1 MISQQQGVKMEL
13 ITGALNKRWLHN
25 LVATHTPDCSEVIA
39 AIAYA
44 SADKLDLFEACKRNS
59 KPVTYYGRYD
69 ESVPVAPAVVKW
81 FLDQRSPNF
90 TCRMVPDVLHAKVI
104 WWVGVGVY
112 IGSANLT
119 NRAWTSNI
127 EAGTFVTDEELACG
141 PMLEELRT
149 FFDVTDAKAESID
162 DQFYQHLLGLERQ
175 RKQLDQAEY
184 EFKSRV
190 KRYFPEGAGLVSV
203 DKVKAQ
209 DRAFAEFAR
218 RWRESLQVLKD
229 ISQKCSLDV
238 NRPDW
243 IPKGTPAGAQADQ
256 FVHAYY
262 YQFVRGHMGGNLVET
277 AYAKHRL
284 NPAGALDEAL
294 AWWKRAEFD
303 NKQERRSLLEWAPQ
317 LKDMLSRARIGTLS
331 KDEFCH
337 ALSMVHAVIDYGRKR
352 SNSELGLPST
362 QQDTDTKVRLH
373 AEQLWEARSP
383 DGKSPLEMLEYVIWD
398 AGAVE
403 GRIWAAA
410 RSDKWRLP
418 WVQFSTLGEIVGW
431 ARPDDF
437 PPRNDR
443 TLKGLRALG
452 FSVRSV

>member
-1 MISQQQGVKMEL
+1 MEL
-13 ITGALNKRWLHN
+13 IAGALNKRWLQN
-25 LVATHTPDCSEVIA
+25 LVAHHTPECTEVVA
-39 AIAYA
+39 AVAYA
-44 SADKLDLFEACKRNS
+44 SEDNLELFEACKRHC

-127 EAGTFVTDEELACG
+127 EAGAFVTEEELAGG

-149 FFDVTDAKAESID
+149 FFDVTDAKAEAID
-162 DQFYQHLLGLERQ
+162 DRFYQHLIELQRQ
-175 RKQLDQAEY
+175 RASLDQAEY
-184 EFKSRV
+184 DFKRRV
-190 KRYFPEGAGLVSV
+190 RRYFPEGAGLASV

-229 ISQKCSLDV
+229 ISEKATRDE
-238 NRPDW
+238 NRPGW

-262 YQFVRGHMGGNLVET
+262 YQFVGGHKGGHLVDA
-277 AYAKHRL
+277 AYAEHRL
-284 NPAGALDEAL
+284 NPAAALEEAL

-303 NKQERRSLLEWAPQ
+303 NKQERRSLLDWAPQ
-317 LKDMLSRARIGTLS
+317 LKDMLSRARIRTLS

-337 ALSMVHAVIDYGRKR
+337 AISMVHAVIDYGRKR
-352 SNSELGLPST
+352 PNSELGLPSV

-383 DGKSPLEMLEYVIWD
+383 QGKTPLEMLEYVIWGP
-398 AGAVE
+398 GAVE
-403 GRIWAAA
+403 ERIWAAA
-410 RSDKWRLP
+410 RSDQWRLP
-418 WVQFSTLGEIVGW
+418 WIQFSTLGEIVGW

-452 FSVRSV
+452 YSVRSV

>member
-1 MISQQQGVKMEL
+1 MEL
-13 ITGALNKRWLHN
+13 IAGALNKRWLQN
-25 LVATHTPDCSEVIA
+25 LAARHTPECTEVVA
-39 AIAYA
+39 AVAYA
-44 SADKLDLFEACKRNS
+44 SADNLELFEACKRNS
-59 KPVTYYGRYD
+59 KPLTYYGRYD

-81 FLDQRSPNF
+81 FLDQGSPNF

-119 NRAWTSNI
+119 NRAWVSNI
-127 EAGTFVTDEELACG
+127 EAGTFVTEEELAGG
-141 PMLEELRT
+141 PMLEEIRT
-149 FFDVTDAKAESID
+149 FFDLTDAKAEAID
-162 DQFYQHLLGLERQ
+162 DRFYQHLLELQRQ
-175 RKQLDQAEY
+175 RTGVDQAEY
-184 EFKSRV
+184 DFRRRM
-190 KRYFPEGAGLVSV
+190 KRYFLEGAGLVSV
-203 DKVKAQ
+203 DKTKAQ

-229 ISQKCSLDV
+229 ISERVTRDQ

-262 YQFVRGHMGGNLVET
+262 YQFVGGHKGGYLVDA
-277 AYAKHRL
+277 AYAEHRL
-284 NPAGALDEAL
+284 NPVGALEEAL

-303 NKQERRSLLEWAPQ
+303 NKQERRSLLDWAPQ
-317 LKDMLSRARIGTLS
+317 LKDMLSRARIRTLS

-337 ALSMVHAVIDYGRKR
+337 AISMVHAVIDYGRKR
-352 SNSELGLPST
+352 PNSELGLPSV

-383 DGKSPLEMLEYVIWD
+383 QGKTPLEMLEYVIWGP
-398 AGAVE
+398 GAVE
-403 GRIWAAA
+403 ERIWAAA
-410 RSDKWRLP
+410 RSDQWRLP
-418 WVQFSTLGEIVGW
+418 WIQFSTLGEIVGW

-452 FSVRSV
+452 YSVRSV

>member
-1 MISQQQGVKMEL
+1 MEL
-13 ITGALNKRWLHN
+13 IAGAVNKRWLQN
-25 LVATHTPDCSEVIA
+25 LAAHHTPECTEVVA
-39 AIAYA
+39 AVAYA
-44 SADKLDLFEACKRNS
+44 SADNLELCEACKRHS
-59 KPVTYYGRYD
+59 KPLTYYGRYD

-119 NRAWTSNI
+119 NRAWASNI
-127 EAGTFVTDEELACG
+127 EAGTFVTEEELAGG

-149 FFDVTDAKAESID
+149 FFDVTDARAEAID
-162 DQFYQHLLGLERQ
+162 DRFYQHLLELQRQ
-175 RKQLDQAEY
+175 RAGLDQAEY
-184 EFKSRV
+184 DFKRRV
-190 KRYFPEGAGLVSV
+190 KRHFPEGAGLVSV
-203 DKVKAQ
+203 DKTKAQ

-229 ISQKCSLDV
+229 ISEKVTRDE

-262 YQFVRGHMGGNLVET
+262 YQFVGGHKGGYLVDA
-277 AYAKHRL
+277 AYAEHRL
-284 NPAGALDEAL
+284 NPAGALEEAL
-294 AWWKRAEFD
+294 AWWRRAEFD
-303 NKQERRSLLEWAPQ
+303 NKQERRSLLDWAPQ
-317 LKDMLSRARIGTLS
+317 LKDMLSRARIRTLS

-337 ALSMVHAVIDYGRKR
+337 AMSMVHAVIDYGRKR
-352 SNSELGLPST
+352 PNSELGLPSV

-383 DGKSPLEMLEYVIWD
+383 QGKTPLEMLEYVIWGP
-398 AGAVE
+398 GAVE
-403 GRIWAAA
+403 ERVWAAA
-410 RSDKWRLP
+410 RSDQWRLP
-418 WVQFSTLGEIVGW
+418 WIQFSTLGEIVGW

-452 FSVRSV
+452 YPVRSV

>member
-1 MISQQQGVKMEL
+1 MEL
-13 ITGALNKRWLHN
+13 IAGALNKRWLQN
-25 LVATHTPDCSEVIA
+25 LVAIHTPECTEVVA
-39 AIAYA
+39 AVAYA
-44 SADKLDLFEACKRNS
+44 SADNLDLFEACKRHC
-59 KPVTYYGRYD
+59 KPVTFYGRYD
-69 ESVPVAPAVVKW
+69 ESLPVAPAVVKW
-81 FLDQRSPNF
+81 FLDQHSPNF

-104 WWVGVGVY
+104 WWGGVGVY

-127 EAGTFVTDEELACG
+127 EAGTFVTEEELAGG

-149 FFDVTDAKAESID
+149 FFDVIDAKAEAID
-162 DQFYQHLLGLERQ
+162 DQFYQHLIALQRQ
-175 RKQLDQAEY
+175 RASLDQAEY
-184 EFKSRV
+184 DFKRRV
-190 KRYFPEGAGLVSV
+190 TRYFPEGAGLTSV
-203 DKVKAQ
+203 DKVKSQ
-209 DRAFAEFAR
+209 DRAFTEFAR
-218 RWRESLQVLKD
+218 RWRESLQVLRD
-229 ISQKCSLDV
+229 ISEKVTRDE

-262 YQFVRGHMGGNLVET
+262 YQFVRGHMGGHLVDA
-277 AYAKHRL
+277 AYAEHRL
-284 NPAGALDEAL
+284 NPAGALQEAL

-303 NKQERRSLLEWAPQ
+303 NKQERRSLLDWAPQ
-317 LKDMLSRARIGTLS
+317 LKDMLSRARIRTLS

-352 SNSELGLPST
+352 PNSELGLPSV

-383 DGKSPLEMLEYVIWD
+383 QPHGKTPLEMLEYVIWGPGD
-398 AGAVE
+398 VE
-403 GRIWAAA
+403 KRIWAAA
-410 RSDKWRLP
+410 RSDQWRLP
-418 WVQFSTLGEIVGW
+418 WIQFSTLGEIVGW

-452 FSVRSV
+452 YPVRSV

>member
-1 MISQQQGVKMEL
+1 MEL

-25 LVATHTPDCSEVIA
+25 LVAHHTSECTEVVA

-44 SADKLDLFEACKRNS
+44 SADNLELFEACKRHS
-59 KPVTYYGRYD
+59 KPLTYYGRYD

-127 EAGTFVTDEELACG
+127 EAGTFVTEEELAGG

-149 FFDVTDAKAESID
+149 FFDVTDSRAEAID
-162 DQFYQHLLGLERQ
+162 DRFYQHLLELQRQ
-175 RKQLDQAEY
+175 RAHVDKAEHD
-184 EFKSRV
+184 FKRRV
-190 KRYFPEGAGLVSV
+190 KRYLPEGVGLVSV
-203 DKVKAQ
+203 DRVKAQ

-229 ISQKCSLDV
+229 ISEKACRDE

-262 YQFVRGHMGGNLVET
+262 YQLIGGHKGGHLID
-277 AYAKHRL
+277 AAHARHRL
-284 NPAGALDEAL
+284 NPEGALGEAL

-303 NKQERRSLLEWAPQ
+303 NRQERRSLLDWAPQ
-317 LKDMLSRARIGTLS
+317 LKDMLSRSRVRTLS

-337 ALSMVHAVIDYGRKR
+337 AISMVHAVIDYARKR
-352 SNSELGLPST
+352 PNSELGLPSS
-362 QQDTDTKVRLH
+362 QQDTDTKVRIH

-383 DGKSPLEMLEYVIWD
+383 QGKTPLEMLEYVIWGT
-398 AGAVE
+398 GAVE
-403 GRIWAAA
+403 ERIWAAA
-410 RSDKWRLP
+410 RSDQWRLP
-418 WVQFSTLGEIVGW
+418 WIQFSTLGEIVGW
-431 ARPDDF
+431 ARPDEF

>member
-1 MISQQQGVKMEL
+1 MEL
-13 ITGALNKRWLHN
+13 ITGALNKRWLQN
-25 LVATHTPDCSEVIA
+25 LVAHHTSECTEVVA

-44 SADKLDLFEACKRNS
+44 SSDNLELFEACKRHN

-104 WWVGVGVY
+104 WWVGMGVY

-127 EAGTFVTDEELACG
+127 EAGTFVTEEELAGG

-149 FFDVTDAKAESID
+149 FFDVTASKAEAID
-162 DQFYQHLLGLERQ
+162 DRFYQHLLELQRQ
-175 RKQLDQAEY
+175 RAHLDKMEY
-184 EFKSRV
+184 DFKRRA
-190 KRYFPEGAGLVSV
+190 KRYFPVGAGLVSI

-229 ISQKCSLDV
+229 ISDKASRDE

-243 IPKGTPAGAQADQ
+243 IPQGTPAGAQADQ
-256 FVHAYY
+256 LVHAYY
-262 YQFVRGHMGGNLVET
+262 YKFVRGHKGGHLVDE

-284 NPAGALDEAL
+284 NPAGALEEAL

-303 NKQERRSLLEWAPQ
+303 NTQERRSLLDWAPQ
-317 LKDMLSRARIGTLS
+317 LKDMLSRSRIRTLS

-337 ALSMVHAVIDYGRKR
+337 AVSMVHAVVDYGRKR
-352 SNSELGLPST
+352 PNFELGLPSI

-373 AEQLWEARSP
+373 AEQLWDARSP
-383 DGKSPLEMLEYVIWD
+383 QGATPLEMLEYVIWGP
-398 AGAVE
+398 GAVE
-403 GRIWAAA
+403 DRIWAAA
-410 RSDKWRLP
+410 RSDQWRLP
-418 WVQFSTLGEIVGW
+418 WIQFSTLGEIVGW

-452 FSVRSV
+452 FSVRGV